1 MVSSIY
7 LSLGSNLGD
16 REAHLRKALEQLHKK
31 GISLVRESSIYE
43 TEPVDVPDQPDF
55 LNLVCQVESSL
66 EPESLLA
73 ACQEIECTMGRLR
86 KAIKG
91 VRNIDIDILFY
102 GRLIVKKPFL
112 TIPHPA
118 WRQRNFVL
126 IPLAE
131 IAPNFRDPVSDQTV
145 QTLLRQS
152 SDDSRVT
159 PYSDSLSLQRSS

>member
-1 MVSSIY
+1 MIY

-16 REAHLRKALEQLHKK
+16 REAHIRKALEKLDQK
-31 GISLVRESSIYE
+31 GIVLVMKSSLYE

-55 LNLVCQVESSL
+55 LNLVCQVETPL

-73 ACQEIECTMGRLR
+73 ACQEIESEMGRLR
-86 KAIKG
+86 KTIRGA
-91 VRNIDIDILFY
+91 RNIDIDIIFY
-102 GRLIVKKPFL
+102 GRRIVTEPFL
-112 TIPHPA
+112 EIPHPA

-145 QTLLRQS
+145 QALQQQS
-152 SDDSRVT
+152 SDLSRVT
-159 PYSDSLSLQRSS
+159 PYTHRLSLQRSS

>member
-1 MVSSIY
+1 MIY

-16 REAHLRKALEQLHKK
+16 REAHLRKALEKLHQK
-31 GISLVRESSIYE
+31 GVVLVRESSLYE

-55 LNLVCQVESSL
+55 LNLVCQVETPL

-73 ACQEIECTMGRLR
+73 ACQEVESEMGRLR
-86 KAIKG
+86 KAVRG
-91 VRNIDIDILFY
+91 ARNIDIDILFY
-102 GRLIVKKPFL
+102 GRRIVEKPFL
-112 TIPHPA
+112 KIPHPA

-145 QTLLRQS
+145 QALQRQS
-152 SDDSRVT
+152 CDDSRVI
-159 PYSDSLSLQRSS
+159 PYTNRLSLQRSS